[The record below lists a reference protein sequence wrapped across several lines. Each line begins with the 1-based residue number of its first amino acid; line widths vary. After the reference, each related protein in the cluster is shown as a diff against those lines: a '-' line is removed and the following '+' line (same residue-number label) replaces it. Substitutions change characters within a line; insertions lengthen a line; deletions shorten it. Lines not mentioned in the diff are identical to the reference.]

1 METVLENTSGESAVP
16 EKKSRKSLPPVDAE
30 SVSAAEVNTEAAK
43 PLVEDPV
50 AVETAPDL
58 SNEVK
63 ALQAKLASAT
73 QSARL
78 GIGVAVVALAIALGS
93 PWWAPRVVDND
104 IATRQSVVLAATQ
117 LRVLAN
123 HGEPF
128 AAELALLTRA
138 LPTDKATASVVAT
151 LEPLASAG
159 VPTLATLKDEF
170 KGTADRV
177 LLGQVVSKD
186 DQSWVN
192 WSLHKVAALVRID
205 TLAGAVATPP
215 DDVKIVHDA
224 EAALQDGNLALAVEH
239 LSKLDGNSANEVQG
253 WLANAKNRTALD
265 EAVAKLGTVAEDRS
279 KRLAWLR

>member
-1 METVLENTSGESAVP
+1 MDSVLENTSGESAIP

-50 AVETAPDL
+50 AVQATPDL

-63 ALQAKLASAT
+63 ALQVKLASAT

-78 GIGVAVVALAIALGS
+78 GMGVAVVALAIALGS
-93 PWWAPRVVDND
+93 PWWVPRVIDND
-104 IATRQSVVLAATQ
+104 IATRQSIVLAATQ
-117 LRVLAN
+117 LRQLAM

-128 AAELALLTRA
+128 TVELALLTRA
-138 LPTDKATASVVAT
+138 LPTDKTTASVVAT

-159 VPTLATLKDEF
+159 VPTLATLKDDF

-224 EAALQDGNLALAVEH
+224 EAALQEGNLGLAVEY

-265 EAVAKLGTVAEDRS
+265 EAVAKLGQVAEERS
-279 KRLAWLR
+279 KRMAWLR